1 MFRACQ
7 IYARFTVP
15 LIFPKLARIIEVMKD
30 TVVILY
36 CTAPN
41 LHCPLYTG
49 CGGPK
54 IFTSYILYIFTI
66 SISHPNRKKAILT
79 IVVANALY

>member
-1 MFRACQ
+1 MSNLCPFHCSTYLPQ
-7 IYARFTVP
+7 IG
-15 LIFPKLARIIEVMKD
+15 KD
-30 TVVILY
+30 YPSDEKIRSLS
-36 CTAPN
+36 CTASN

-54 IFTSYILYIFTI
+54 IFTSYILYIVTI